1 MGVNWC
7 LKILYIKNL
16 YKIDEYGN
24 VWSKYK
30 NGYLKPKIDKDRYLV
45 LSLRTTDN
53 RCLSVRVA
61 TLVAYHYLK
70 SPPQNMVDLTVDHID
85 SNKQNNY
92 YKNLQWLERAD
103 NTRKATSISQIG
115 NKNSSAI
122 LNDIDVE
129 NICKLLCENTLT
141 YKEIGNIYNVSKSTI
156 NNIAS
161 GRNWKNISCKYNFP
175 KIKLIRNINTGRY
188 ERE

>member
-1 MGVNWC
+1 MF
-7 LKILYIKNL
+7 KDIIYKNVKDL

-30 NGYLKPKIDKDRYLV
+30 HNYLKPKINKDGYLV
-45 LSLRTTDN
+45 LSLRTN
-53 RCLSVRVA
+53 NNEKLNVSVA

-70 SPPQNMVDLTVDHID
+70 PPQDILDLTVDHID
-85 SNKQNNY
+85 NNRQNNY

-103 NTRKATSISQIG
+103 NTRKATSVSQVG
-115 NKNSSAI
+115 SKNSMAK

-129 NICKLLCENTLT
+129 NICILLCENKLT

-156 NNIAS
+156 NNIAN
-161 GRNWKNISCKYNFP
+161 RKNWRNISCKYNFP
-175 KIKLIRNINTGRY
+175 KITTIKNIDTGRY
-188 ERE
+188 ERCNI